1 MGLRE
6 VRSRVAPRSSQR
18 REARSPRLQVC
29 LDSRSARACKVS
41 LQNTAKHVCCDGV
54 LLSRLALQCPCARV
68 AHGDCIPAIVCYPN
82 SGLSPYPTGTA
93 QSLLNFQSCSDVP
106 RKRGPS
112 HGTSHG
118 SVGRRTGRPTSRI
131 RLASTC
137 VAYPGRGTSRR
148 SCHAPTTPGR
158 GALLPVNYPHE
169 VVTLFFAPVGIPC
182 RK

>member
-137 VAYPGRGTSRR
+137 VDLRRLASRIRDVARPGGRVMRR
-148 SCHAPTTPGR
+148 Q
-158 GALLPVNYPHE
+158 LLVAEPSFPS
-169 VVTLFFAPVGIPC
+169 TIRMRL
-182 RK
+182 